1 MAQRFRSPRA
11 TASRERPLTGASGK
25 IRPWPPQVPLT
36 HRVTQ
41 PAVDLRT
48 EAGCALA
55 IGPWPRFRYDARGGG
70 GRGES
75 GAEAGE
81 GWRPL
86 VFDPAALTIP
96 PLHARS
102 ARIWGLPL
110 PPGLEIAIEPLE
122 LAGRW
127 NPGAGLVDLAFE
139 ARFQLR
145 LAGRSIAPQLR
156 VSTRLGTGEARGQ
169 SQRASGRPLDGEGR
183 GVLVGI
189 ALVPPSGAAW
199 LDRFLGLP
207 GEALAVL
214 GCQLVARS
222 AP

>member
-1 MAQRFRSPRA
+1 V
-11 TASRERPLTGASGK
+11 E
-25 IRPWPPQVPLT
+25 
-36 HRVTQ
+36 
-41 PAVDLRT
+41 LRT
-48 EAGCALA
+48 QAGCALA

-86 VFDPAALTIP
+86 LFEPAALTIP
-96 PLHARS
+96 PLNARS
-102 ARIWGLPL
+102 ARILGLPL
-110 PPGLEIAIEPLE
+110 PPGLEIGIEPLE

-127 NPGAGLVDLAFE
+127 NPGAGLVELGFD

-145 LAGRSIAPQLR
+145 VAGRAVAPELR
-156 VSTRLGTGEARGQ
+156 VRTRLDTGEARGQ
-169 SQRASGRPLDGEGR
+169 RQRASGRPLDGEGR

>member
-1 MAQRFRSPRA
+1 LAQRFRSPRA

>member
-1 MAQRFRSPRA
+1 V
-11 TASRERPLTGASGK
+11 E
-25 IRPWPPQVPLT
+25 
-36 HRVTQ
+36 
-41 PAVDLRT
+41 LRT
-48 EAGCALA
+48 QAGCALA

-81 GWRPL
+81 GWRTL
-86 VFDPAALTIP
+86 LFEPAALTIP
-96 PLHARS
+96 PLDARS
-102 ARIWGLPL
+102 ARILGLPL
-110 PPGLEIAIEPLE
+110 PPGLEIAIVPLE

-127 NPGAGLVDLAFE
+127 NPAAGLVDLAFE

-145 LAGRSIAPQLR
+145 VAGRPVAPELR

-169 SQRASGRPLDGEGR
+169 RQRASGRPLDGEGR
-183 GVLVGI
+183 GLLVGI

>member
-1 MAQRFRSPRA
+1 MPSL
-11 TASRERPLTGASGK
+11 E
-25 IRPWPPQVPLT
+25 
-36 HRVTQ
+36 
-41 PAVDLRT
+41 LRT

-70 GRGES
+70 GRGRS
-75 GAEAGE
+75 GPSSPD
-81 GWRPL
+81 GWRSLAFAPH
-86 VFDPAALTIP
+86 ALTIP
-96 PLHARS
+96 PLNARS
-102 ARIWGLPL
+102 ARFLGLPL

-127 NPGAGLVDLAFE
+127 NPSAGLVALAFE

-145 LAGRSIAPQLR
+145 LAGRCLGPELR
-156 VSTRLGTGEARGQ
+156 VATCLDTGEAIGQ
-169 SQRASGRPLDGEGR
+169 RQRATGQPLDAEGR

-189 ALVPPSGAAW
+189 AMVPPSGAGW

-214 GCQLVARS
+214 GCQLVAL
-222 AP
+222 PLP

>member
-1 MAQRFRSPRA
+1 V
-11 TASRERPLTGASGK
+11 E
-25 IRPWPPQVPLT
+25 
-36 HRVTQ
+36 
-41 PAVDLRT
+41 LRT
-48 EAGCALA
+48 QAGCALA

-75 GAEAGE
+75 GAEACE

-86 VFDPAALTIP
+86 VFEPAALTIP
-96 PLHARS
+96 PLDARS
-102 ARIWGLPL
+102 GRILGLPL
-110 PPGLEIAIEPLE
+110 PPGLEIAIKPLE

-127 NPGAGLVDLAFE
+127 NPGAGLVDLAFD
-139 ARFQLR
+139 ARFRLR
-145 LAGRSIAPQLR
+145 VAGRAVAPELR

-169 SQRASGRPLDGEGR
+169 RQRACGRPLDGEGR

-189 ALVPPSGAAW
+189 AQVPPSGAAW

-214 GCQLVARS
+214 GCQLIARS

>member
-1 MAQRFRSPRA
+1 M
-11 TASRERPLTGASGK
+11 
-25 IRPWPPQVPLT
+25 
-36 HRVTQ
+36 
-41 PAVDLRT
+41 
-48 EAGCALA
+48 
-55 IGPWPRFRYDARGGG
+55 
-70 GRGES
+70 
-75 GAEAGE
+75 
-81 GWRPL
+81 

-96 PLHARS
+96 PLNARS

-110 PPGLEIAIEPLE
+110 PPGLEIAIEPRE

-127 NPGAGLVDLAFE
+127 NPGAGLVDLAFD

-145 LAGRSIAPQLR
+145 LAGRAVAQELR
-156 VSTRLGTGEARGQ
+156 VTTRLGTGEASGKR
-169 SQRASGRPLDGEGR
+169 QRASGRPLDAAGR

-189 ALVPPSGAAW
+189 ALVPASGSAW

-214 GCQLVARS
+214 GCKLVARS